1 MRDVMRARVPIGAG
15 WVGVMSR
22 HPRAGDPGAVAGE
35 PGAVPCEAVGMSD
48 ILSPTVTIADGVAM
62 PLLGLGTWQASDQ
75 EAHDAV
81 RTALDLG
88 YRLIDTATM
97 YRNEAA
103 VGRAIRE
110 SGLARDEV
118 FVTTK
123 LQATD
128 AGREPETIRA
138 SLDAMGLD
146 HLDLWLIHWPVARG
160 RGPGTWQRFIEARDA
175 GLTRA
180 IGVSNYSAAQIDE
193 LADATGVMPAV
204 NQIEWTPA
212 LYDAAT
218 VAEHR
223 DRGVILEGYSPFK
236 AADLRDR
243 TLREIAESHDVT
255 VPQVIL
261 RWHLE
266 HGFVAIPK
274 SVDPGRIAENFD
286 IFGFSLDGDEV
297 ERIDALGG

>member
-1 MRDVMRARVPIGAG
+1 
-15 WVGVMSR
+15 
-22 HPRAGDPGAVAGE
+22 
-35 PGAVPCEAVGMSD
+35 MSD
-48 ILSPTVTIADGVAM
+48 IDSPTVTIADGVAM

-75 EAHDAV
+75 EAYDAV

-103 VGRAIRE
+103 VGRAVRD
-110 SGLARDEV
+110 SGLAREEI

-123 LQATD
+123 LQAGD

-138 SLDAMGLD
+138 SLDAMGLEY
-146 HLDLWLIHWPVARG
+146 LDLWLIHWPVARG
-160 RGPGTWQRFIEARDA
+160 KGAATWQQFVAARDA
-175 GLTRA
+175 GLTRS
-180 IGVSNYSAAQIDE
+180 IGVSNYSASEIDE
-193 LADATGVMPAV
+193 LVDATGVMPAV

-212 LYDAAT
+212 LYDAST
-218 VAEHR
+218 VAAHQ
-223 DRGVILEGYSPFK
+223 DRGVTLEGYSPFK
-236 AADLRDR
+236 AANLRDPV
-243 TLREIAESHDVT
+243 LRDIAADHDVT

-274 SVDPGRIAENFD
+274 SADAGRIAENFD
-286 IFGFSLDGDEV
+286 VFGFSLDDDEV
-297 ERIDALGG
+297 ARIDALGG

>member
-1 MRDVMRARVPIGAG
+1 
-15 WVGVMSR
+15 
-22 HPRAGDPGAVAGE
+22 
-35 PGAVPCEAVGMSD
+35 MSD
-48 ILSPTVTIADGVAM
+48 IRSPTVTIADGVAM
-62 PLLGLGTWQASDQ
+62 PMLGLGTWQASDQ
-75 EAHDAV
+75 EAYNAV

-103 VGRAIRE
+103 VGRAVRD
-110 SGLARDEV
+110 SGLAREEV

-123 LQATD
+123 LQAGD
-128 AGREPETIRA
+128 AGREQETIRA

-146 HLDLWLIHWPVARG
+146 YLDLWLIHWPVARG
-160 RGPGTWQRFIEARDA
+160 AGAGTWQQFVAARDA

-180 IGVSNYSAAQIDE
+180 IGVSNYSPAEIDE
-193 LADATGVMPAV
+193 LSDATGVVPAV

-212 LYDAAT
+212 LYDAPT
-218 VAEHR
+218 VAAHR
-223 DRGVILEGYSPFK
+223 ERGIILEGYSPFK

-243 TLREIAESHDVT
+243 VLTAIATDHGVT

-266 HGFVAIPK
+266 HGFIAIPK
-274 SVDPGRIAENFD
+274 SSDAARIAENFD
-286 IFGFSLDGDEV
+286 VFGFSLDSGEV
-297 ERIDALGG
+297 ARIDALAD